1 MTKTD
6 RRMSPDALSPVGV
19 STEELQRRLAALY
32 QADEAIG
39 QSPDLGSLLRA
50 LVQVAAQVLEADKSA
65 ILVWDER
72 TERLTCV
79 AAVGF
84 KPETVARVSLRLGE
98 GVAGHVAA
106 SGETIAVND
115 ASADPRTDTQVTEA
129 EDIRSFIHVPI
140 KIGNRVYGVFN
151 VSYVAQHSIPAD
163 DVRLFEALAIRAAG
177 AIARAR
183 LVERLQAQ
191 EARYRQLTE
200 NANDLIFAVDA
211 KGLFTFINYRVE
223 AILGYTPQE
232 LLGKSLESL
241 ATPNS
246 LPAVREHLRR
256 GLADPTYR
264 PSYELELVRKDRTSA
279 YVEVSSATLMEGVRA
294 VGRHGIARDIS
305 ERVRLEREIARRQA
319 ELSASRQRQTELRDY
334 IALTTRAVEEERRRI
349 ARELHDDT
357 TQALI
362 TISRR
367 LDALSDLIH
376 RSPKQATAR
385 LAEAQ
390 DLLDRTLTSLRRFS
404 RDLRPAI
411 LDDLGLVPA
420 LEWLMGELGREPHGN
435 LITRCEVLGEPR
447 RLPPEVELGLF
458 RIAQEAVQ
466 NVRRHSEA
474 TAATLTLQF
483 GPTETYLEITDNGR
497 GFLTGDMG
505 AVSGIHLGLAGMQ
518 ERAQLLGG
526 TYTVQSTPG
535 QGTTVSVSVP
545 Y

>member
-1 MTKTD
+1 
-6 RRMSPDALSPVGV
+6 MSPDALSPVGL
-19 STEELQRRLAALY
+19 STEELQRRLTALY
-32 QADEAIG
+32 RADEAIG

-50 LVQVAAQVLEADKSA
+50 LVQVAAEVLEAEKSA

-72 TERLTCV
+72 TERLTCA

-84 KPETVARVSLRLGE
+84 KPETIARVSLRRGE
-98 GVAGHVAA
+98 GAAGRVAA
-106 SGETIAVND
+106 GGETIAIDD
-115 ASADPRTDTQVTEA
+115 AAADPRTDTTITEA
-129 EDIRSFIHVPI
+129 EGIRSFIHVPI
-140 KIGNRVYGVFN
+140 QIGNRVYGVFN
-151 VSYVAQHSIPAD
+151 VSYTARRDIPAD
-163 DVRLFEALAIRAAG
+163 DIRLFEALALRAAG

-183 LVERLQAQ
+183 LVEQLQAQ

-200 NANDLIFAVDA
+200 NANDLIFAVDTE
-211 KGLFTFINYRVE
+211 GLFTYINRRVE
-223 AILGYTPQE
+223 AVLGYTPQE
-232 LLGKSLESL
+232 LLGKSIESL
-241 ATPNS
+241 VTPNS

-256 GLADPTYR
+256 GLADPAYR
-264 PSYELELVRKDRTSA
+264 PSYELELIRKDGTLA
-279 YVEVSSATLMEGVRA
+279 YVEVSSATLMEGGRI
-294 VGRHGIARDIS
+294 VGRHGIARDIT
-305 ERVRLEREIARRQA
+305 ERVRLEQEIARRQA

-357 TQALI
+357 AQALVA
-362 TISRR
+362 ISRR
-367 LDALSDLIH
+367 LDAVSDLIS
-376 RSPKQATAR
+376 RSPEQAAAR

-390 DLLDRTLTSLRRFS
+390 DLLDQTLTSLRRFS

-420 LEWLMGELGREPHGN
+420 LEWLMSELGREPHGK
-435 LITRCEVLGEPR
+435 LVTRCEVLGEPR

-497 GFLTGDMG
+497 GFLTSEMR
-505 AVSGIHLGLAGMQ
+505 AESGIHLGLAGMQ